1 TLHMSEV
8 LILRRF
14 YNSNDLLGDSNTAIM
29 PALGLAHTQNEGLE
43 QSIKKSANIRG
54 ILKYNQILNKKEL
67 KKVKDEFV
75 RDYFSMQNQGGVA
88 ALDHKADYIPLDMKA
103 VSIDDKQLEAVKKK
117 IYEYL
122 GISES
127 IVNSSYDEDEWA
139 AFYESI
145 IEPLSLQ
152 FSQELTHKL
161 FTEREKAFGNEIIF
175 ESNRLQFASNASKT
189 NILKKIVP
197 LGLLTINQSLEM
209 LNIPPDEDGD
219 RRLQSLN
226 YINQD
231 KADEYQTG
239 GKEDEKEDEGS
250 IAGYTGL

>member
-1 TLHMSEV
+1 NLQAIYPLSPVNVEFVTDARNEMYLHFLFASGDEVTLHMSEV

-29 PALGLAHTQNEGLE
+29 PALDLAHTQNEGLE

-54 ILKYNQILNKKEL
+54 ILKYNQILNEKDL

-88 ALDHKADYIPLDMKA
+88 ALDQKADYIPLDMKA

-189 NILKKIVP
+189 NILKELVP
-197 LGLLTINQSLEM
+197 L
-209 LNIPPDEDGD
+209 
-219 RRLQSLN
+219 
-226 YINQD
+226 
-231 KADEYQTG
+231 
-239 GKEDEKEDEGS
+239 
-250 IAGYTGL
+250 